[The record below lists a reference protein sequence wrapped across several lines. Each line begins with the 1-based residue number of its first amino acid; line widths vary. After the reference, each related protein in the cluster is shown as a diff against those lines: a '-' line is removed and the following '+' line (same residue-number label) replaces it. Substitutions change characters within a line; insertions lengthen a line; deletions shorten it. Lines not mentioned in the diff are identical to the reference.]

1 MVLTKAGSILGPIAT
16 VLGYVMDILFR
27 FTSSF
32 GVFNVGL
39 CIILFTIVMKTLMI
53 PLTIKQQK
61 TTKLMSVMNP
71 EIQAIQKK
79 YKGKEGDQ
87 KAMMMMQTE
96 TKAVYENVEIQAVY
110 EKYGTSMTGGCL
122 PLLIQMPILLALYRV
137 IYNIPA
143 YVPSVRVYFDNVVT
157 PLMGQADYAQ
167 KLQEITNIATAC
179 GGKLDKF
186 DFTNANRLVDMLY
199 KFSTS
204 QWGELQALFPAI
216 SDVIGQNAAVVE
228 RMNTFLGLNMAEAPG
243 WVPSFA
249 WIIPVLAAVSQWFST
264 KLMSGNQPSTSADA
278 ENPMA
283 QSMKTMT
290 TTMPLFS
297 AFICITMPAGLGIY
311 WIATSVVTIIQQLIV
326 NAYMDK
332 VNIDDM
338 IAKNLEKVNKKRA
351 KQGLP
356 PAKVTQ
362 NATASLKAIKAE
374 EEKEKVAEEVKK
386 EKIAKQ
392 IEESSKYYNTN
403 AKPGSLAS
411 KAAMVQKYN
420 EAHDKR
426 NK

>member
-79 YKGKEGDQ
+79 YKGKSDQ
-87 KAMMMMQTE
+87 ESMQRQ
-96 TKAVYENVEIQAVY
+96 NVEIQAVY

-297 AFICITMPAGLGIY
+297 AFICITMPAGLAIY

-426 NK
+426 K